1 MFYNTLST
9 LVKFFLGAVLVGA
22 LLNEFDISADEVL
35 SDVGFTPEHI
45 MALMREGVDW
55 ALPHF
60 ILGALVLVPIWL
72 VIFLLKPPRL
82 GK

>member
-1 MFYNTLST
+1 MFYNALST
-9 LVKFFLGAVLVGA
+9 LVKFFLGAVLIGA
-22 LLNEFDISADEVL
+22 LLNEFNISADEVL

-45 MALMREGVDW
+45 VALMREGVDW

-60 ILGALVLVPIWL
+60 ILGALVLVPIWI

>member
-35 SDVGFTPEHI
+35 TDVGFTPEHI

-60 ILGALVLVPIWL
+60 ILGALVLVPIWI

>member
-1 MFYNTLST
+1 MIYNTLST
-9 LVKFFLGAVLVGA
+9 VIKFVLVAVFVGAV
-22 LLNEFDISADEVL
+22 LNEFDISADEVL
-35 SDVGFTPEHI
+35 TDVGFTPQHI
-45 MALMREGVDW
+45 MTIFREGIDW

-60 ILGALVLVPIWL
+60 ILGALVLIPIWV

>member
-1 MFYNTLST
+1 MFYNFMST
-9 LVKFFLGAVLVGA
+9 LVKFTLGAVLIGA
-22 LLNEFDISADEVL
+22 LLNEFNISADQVL
-35 SDVGFTPEHI
+35 TDVGLTPQHI
-45 MALMREGVDW
+45 MAVMREGVEW

-60 ILGALVLVPIWL
+60 ILGAIVLVPIWI

>member
-1 MFYNTLST
+1 MIYNALST
-9 LVKFFLGAVLVGA
+9 LVKFVLVAVFVGAVL
-22 LLNEFDISADEVL
+22 NEFNISTDEVL
-35 SDVGFTPEHI
+35 ADVGLTPTHI
-45 MALMREGVDW
+45 MLVLREGIDW

-72 VIFLLKPPRL
+72 IIFLLKPPRL